1 MTQEQTPQ
9 IPVTDADFAEL
20 FRRMPQARM
29 ELDRIVME
37 RVEKEQMLSRINE
50 LEAQASN
57 GTGEGIE
64 EMIEVCCQPQRG
76 SKCDKI

>member
-57 GTGEGIE
+57 GVGDGIE
-64 EMIEVCCQPQRG
+64 EMIEV
-76 SKCDKI
+76 

>member
-20 FRRMPQARM
+20 FRRMPNARM

-37 RVEKEQMLSRINE
+37 RLEKEQMLSRINE

-57 GTGEGIE
+57 GVGEGIE
-64 EMIEVCCQPQRG
+64 EMIEV
-76 SKCDKI
+76 

>member
-9 IPVTDADFAEL
+9 IAVTDADFAEL

-57 GTGEGIE
+57 GVGEGIE
-64 EMIEVCCQPQRG
+64 EMIEV
-76 SKCDKI
+76 

>member
-9 IPVTDADFAEL
+9 IPITDVDFAEL
-20 FRRMPQARM
+20 FRRMPNARM

-37 RVEKEQMLSRINE
+37 RTQKEQMQARIDE
-50 LEAQASN
+50 LEAQATN

-64 EMIEVCCQPQRG
+64 EMVEV
-76 SKCDKI
+76 

>member
-1 MTQEQTPQ
+1 MTQEENP
-9 IPVTDADFAEL
+9 IAVTDADFAEL

-37 RVEKEQMLSRINE
+37 RLEKEQMLSRINE

-57 GTGEGIE
+57 GVGEGIE
-64 EMIEVCCQPQRG
+64 EMIEV
-76 SKCDKI
+76 

>member
-9 IPVTDADFAEL
+9 IAVTDADFAEL

-37 RVEKEQMLSRINE
+37 RTQKEQMLSRINE

-57 GTGEGIE
+57 GVGEGIE
-64 EMIEVCCQPQRG
+64 EMIEV
-76 SKCDKI
+76 

>member
-37 RVEKEQMLSRINE
+37 RVEKEQILSRINE

-64 EMIEVCCQPQRG
+64 EMIEV
-76 SKCDKI
+76 

>member
-9 IPVTDADFAEL
+9 IAVTDADFAEL

-37 RVEKEQMLSRINE
+37 RTQKEQMQARIEE

-64 EMIEVCCQPQRG
+64 EMIEV
-76 SKCDKI
+76 

>member
-9 IPVTDADFAEL
+9 IPITDADFAEL

-50 LEAQASN
+50 LEAQTSN
-57 GTGEGIE
+57 GVGEGIE
-64 EMIEVCCQPQRG
+64 EMIEV
-76 SKCDKI
+76 

>member
-9 IPVTDADFAEL
+9 IPVTDVDFAEL

-37 RVEKEQMLSRINE
+37 RLEKEQMLSRINE

-57 GTGEGIE
+57 GVGEGIE
-64 EMIEVCCQPQRG
+64 EMIEV
-76 SKCDKI
+76 

>member
-9 IPVTDADFAEL
+9 IPVTDADFNEL
-20 FRRMPQARM
+20 FRRMPHVRM

-57 GTGEGIE
+57 GVGEGIE
-64 EMIEVCCQPQRG
+64 EMIEV
-76 SKCDKI
+76 

>member
-9 IPVTDADFAEL
+9 IAVTDVDFAEL

-37 RVEKEQMLSRINE
+37 RTQKEQMLSRINE

-57 GTGEGIE
+57 GVGEGIE
-64 EMIEVCCQPQRG
+64 EMIEV
-76 SKCDKI
+76 

>member
-1 MTQEQTPQ
+1 MTQEENP
-9 IPVTDADFAEL
+9 IAVTDADFAEL

-37 RVEKEQMLSRINE
+37 RTQKEQMQARIEE

-64 EMIEVCCQPQRG
+64 EMVEG
-76 SKCDKI
+76 

>member
-50 LEAQASN
+50 LEAQTSN

-64 EMIEVCCQPQRG
+64 EMIEV
-76 SKCDKI
+76 

>member
-20 FRRMPQARM
+20 FRRMPNARM

-37 RVEKEQMLSRINE
+37 RLEKEQMLSRINE
-50 LEAQASN
+50 LVAQASN
-57 GTGEGIE
+57 GVGEGIE
-64 EMIEVCCQPQRG
+64 EMIEV
-76 SKCDKI
+76 

>member
-37 RVEKEQMLSRINE
+37 RLEKEQMLSRINE
-50 LEAQASN
+50 LEVQTSN
-57 GTGEGIE
+57 GVGEGIE
-64 EMIEVCCQPQRG
+64 EMIEV
-76 SKCDKI
+76 

>member
-37 RVEKEQMLSRINE
+37 RTQKEQMLSRINE
-50 LEAQASN
+50 LEAQTSN
-57 GTGEGIE
+57 GVEDGIE
-64 EMIEVCCQPQRG
+64 EMIEV
-76 SKCDKI
+76 

>member
-37 RVEKEQMLSRINE
+37 RVEKERMLSRINE

-57 GTGEGIE
+57 GVGEGIE
-64 EMIEVCCQPQRG
+64 EMIEV
-76 SKCDKI
+76 

>member
-50 LEAQASN
+50 LEAQTSN
-57 GTGEGIE
+57 GVGDGIE
-64 EMIEVCCQPQRG
+64 EMIEV
-76 SKCDKI
+76 

>member
-37 RVEKEQMLSRINE
+37 RLEKEQMLSRINE

-57 GTGEGIE
+57 GVGDGIE
-64 EMIEVCCQPQRG
+64 EMIEV
-76 SKCDKI
+76 

>member
-9 IPVTDADFAEL
+9 IAVTDVDFNEL

-57 GTGEGIE
+57 GVGEGIE
-64 EMIEVCCQPQRG
+64 EMIEV
-76 SKCDKI
+76 

>member
-1 MTQEQTPQ
+1 MTQEENP
-9 IPVTDADFAEL
+9 IAVTDVDFAEL

-57 GTGEGIE
+57 GVGEGIE
-64 EMIEVCCQPQRG
+64 EMIEV
-76 SKCDKI
+76 

>member
-1 MTQEQTPQ
+1 MTQEENP
-9 IPVTDADFAEL
+9 IAVTDADFAEL

-37 RVEKEQMLSRINE
+37 RTQKEQMLSRINE

-57 GTGEGIE
+57 GVGEGIE
-64 EMIEVCCQPQRG
+64 EMIEV
-76 SKCDKI
+76 

>member
-64 EMIEVCCQPQRG
+64 EMIEV
-76 SKCDKI
+76 

>member
-20 FRRMPQARM
+20 FRRMPNARM

-57 GTGEGIE
+57 GVGEGIE
-64 EMIEVCCQPQRG
+64 EMIEV
-76 SKCDKI
+76 

>member
-57 GTGEGIE
+57 GVGEGIE
-64 EMIEVCCQPQRG
+64 EMVEV
-76 SKCDKI
+76 

>member
-9 IPVTDADFAEL
+9 IPVTDADFNEL

-37 RVEKEQMLSRINE
+37 RLEKEQMLSRINE

-57 GTGEGIE
+57 GVGEGIE
-64 EMIEVCCQPQRG
+64 EMIEV
-76 SKCDKI
+76 

>member
-57 GTGEGIE
+57 GVGEGIE
-64 EMIEVCCQPQRG
+64 EMIEV
-76 SKCDKI
+76 

>member
-9 IPVTDADFAEL
+9 IPVTAAAFAEL

-64 EMIEVCCQPQRG
+64 EMIEV
-76 SKCDKI
+76 